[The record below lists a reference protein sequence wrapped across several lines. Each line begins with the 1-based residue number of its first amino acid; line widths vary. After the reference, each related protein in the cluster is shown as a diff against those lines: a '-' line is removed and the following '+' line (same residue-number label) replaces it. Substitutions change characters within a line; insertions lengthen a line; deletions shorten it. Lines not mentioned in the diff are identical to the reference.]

1 MIWKIGLLLNRIVN
15 TGLLNVYSI
24 GYCCEANAVLKD
36 VIISLQYASITALI
50 RELLDKVEED
60 HRAKLEQL
68 NTIQSEQRWER
79 AFESRNATIPK
90 TLLVHFIWHS
100 GHKLF

>member
-1 MIWKIGLLLNRIVN
+1 MIFNKIVN
-15 TGLLNVYSI
+15 TGLLNVYCI
-24 GYCCEANAVLKD
+24 GYCCEAIAELKD

-68 NTIQSEQRWER
+68 NTIQSEQR
-79 AFESRNATIPK
+79 
-90 TLLVHFIWHS
+90 
-100 GHKLF
+100 